1 MQDHI
6 EVDGVRYVREDSVVL
21 SVDTEHHGSQDQ
33 MGVRCPY
40 CRDSSSGL
48 HFDEVWLENAAG
60 QKLTALAEGEDDKSR
75 LTVSL
80 TNDGHSERRHTLTI
94 AGECE
99 QCGHFRLQ
107 LMQHKGTTFLTKSRN
122 E

>member
-6 EVDGVRYVREDSVVL
+6 EVDGVRYVREESVVL
-21 SVDTEHHGSQDQ
+21 SVDTEHRGSQNQ
-33 MGVRCPY
+33 MGVMCPY
-40 CRDSSSGL
+40 CGDSSGL

-60 QKLTALAEGEDDKSR
+60 QKLTALAEGEDDRSR

-94 AGECE
+94 VGECE
-99 QCGHFRLQ
+99 HCGHFSLRL
-107 LMQHKGTTFLTKSRN
+107 LQHKGATFLTKSRS